1 MNPNDVRIGNF
12 VRLQD
17 VQINARVDGVLF
29 DSLYFNVGA
38 QQVGVPADH
47 CCGVQLTERV
57 LEQMDFSPKYVKEG
71 YLGYGENPLNLF
83 IIRKPTPEDEY
94 YLWEYT
100 EGGQDC
106 VKYLYYVHD
115 LQNLYFLL
123 WGVELEFNDFQNT
136 NNEHTHT

>member
-12 VRLQD
+12 IRLQTR
-17 VQINARVDGVLF
+17 QINARLIGVMKGVMEGVF
-29 DSLYFNVGA
+29 YFNHGA
-38 QQVGVPADH
+38 QLPGMPSSQCSGI
-47 CCGVQLTERV
+47 QITERV

-115 LQNLYFLL
+115 LQNLYFLM
-123 WGVELEFNDFQNT
+123 WGVELEFNDFQKD
-136 NNEHTHT
+136 EQ